1 MIELALE
8 ASGRPGSVA
17 ARSGQRFLELELSEE
32 SAHASDLMG
41 ALDGLVQQLH
51 AAPGEVSAVFVGT
64 GPGSFTG
71 LRVAIATAQGLA
83 RGTNAKM
90 RGVPSFE
97 AFAFGALEP
106 GEEAFIVSDAYS
118 SELYLAHYR
127 RETSE
132 VACITAPHVVAAG
145 PLDVPVRAQVFGDEK
160 GLRAAGLTE
169 HANVRPYRSP
179 SARHVLELGALRMAE
194 LGHELPES
202 IEPLYLRPFA
212 AKKRRR

>member
-1 MIELALE
+1 MIEIALE

-17 ARSGQRFLELELSEE
+17 ARSGERLLELELSKE

-41 ALDGLVQQLH
+41 ALDGLFQKLD
-51 AAPGEVSAVFVGT
+51 AKPGELSSVFVGV

-83 RGTNAKM
+83 RGTNARM

-97 AFAFGALEP
+97 AFAFSALEP
-106 GEEAFIVSDAYS
+106 GQEAFIVCDAYS

-127 RETSE
+127 RESSE
-132 VACITAPHVVAAG
+132 VSCITAPHVVAAG
-145 PLDVPVRAQVFGDEK
+145 PLDVPPHALVFGDEK
-160 GLRAAGLTE
+160 GLRAAGLAD
-169 HANVRPYRSP
+169 HANSGAYRSP
-179 SARHVLELGALRMAE
+179 AAGSVLELGAMRLAKH
-194 LGHELPES
+194 GQQLPES